1 MDEEIEQQNAPNPSD
16 YGDDMSIESLL
27 RRVDEFQKME
37 ELETLD
43 RLEKENAT
51 LRHQLLCYQR
61 SCRATMDL
69 FKEAFEAVLLIQTAL
84 QTCNEEE
91 EKANRDWLA
100 FWGVHME
107 TPSNLAYQP
116 MEWPKEWI

>member
-1 MDEEIEQQNAPNPSD
+1 
-16 YGDDMSIESLL
+16 
-27 RRVDEFQKME
+27 VDEFQKME

-43 RLEKENAT
+43 RLEKENAM
-51 LRHQLLCYQR
+51 LRHQVLCYQR
-61 SCRATMDL
+61 SLRATADL

-91 EKANRDWLA
+91 EVANRDWLA

-107 TPSNLAYQP
+107 RPSNLAHRP
-116 MEWPKEWI
+116 MEWPEWI